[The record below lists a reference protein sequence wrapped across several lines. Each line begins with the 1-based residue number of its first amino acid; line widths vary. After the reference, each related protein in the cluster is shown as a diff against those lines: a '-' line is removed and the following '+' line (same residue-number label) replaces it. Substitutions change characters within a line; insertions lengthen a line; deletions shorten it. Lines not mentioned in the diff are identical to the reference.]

1 MLMSTTHYGS
11 AIMTPA
17 PPMHGM
23 AEQPLLAK
31 ALAATGSPAFIADYR
46 GQIVWV
52 NQAFVA
58 LSGYAEHELLGMPAS
73 ILRDGKRD
81 ALHYAQA
88 WRAVQRGHEWRNEV
102 VDAHR
107 NGTHYTFEELI
118 TPLVDEYGV
127 ITHFF
132 VLRHD
137 VTQRSQ
143 RSEQI
148 QHLAD
153 HDELTGLLNRN
164 KFRREL
170 TSAIIQAGLNQQLL
184 ATLFVDLDH
193 FKPVNDTLGHHVG
206 DLLLETVANRLRGA
220 VRNGDVIARC
230 GGDEFAVLLKEMPD
244 AMMAEALANK
254 LLAALARPFILQR
267 HKVQVSASIGVAI
280 FPQDGDDAR
289 TLLIKADRAMYE
301 VKHSGGNGVKTCPH
315 C

>member
-1 MLMSTTHYGS
+1 MSTDQP
-11 AIMTPA
+11 ARPDA
-17 PPMHGM
+17 PPAAVMPGL
-23 AEQPLLAK
+23 AQQPLLAK
-31 ALAATGSPAFIADYR
+31 ALATTGSPAFIADYR

-58 LSGYAEHELLGMPAS
+58 LSGYAESELLGMPAS

-81 ALHYAQA
+81 PGHYAQA
-88 WRAVQRGHEWRNEV
+88 WRTVQRGHELRNEV

-107 NGTHYTFEELI
+107 NGTPYTVEEII
-118 TPLVDEYGV
+118 TPLCDEHGV

-132 VLRHD
+132 VIRHD

-143 RSEQI
+143 RSEHI

-153 HDELTGLLNRN
+153 HDELTGLLNRT

-170 TSAIIQAGLNQQLL
+170 SAAIVQAGLNQQLL

-244 AMMAEALANK
+244 ALMAVSLANK
-254 LLAALARPFILQR
+254 LLAALARPFILQH

-280 FPQDGDDAR
+280 YPQDGADAR
-289 TLLIKADRAMYE
+289 TLLIKADRAMYD
-301 VKHSGGNGVKTCPH
+301 VKHNGGNGVRTCPH